1 VDHIFTILI
10 VVGIGTKEDSVE
22 PIKNIKKVAIVIIVN
37 QKKYVNIVMIG
48 NCVVIVI
55 VIVV

>member
-1 VDHIFTILI
+1 MILN
-10 VVGIGTKEDSVE
+10 VVGFGKKENGVLL
-22 PIKNIKKVAIVIIVN
+22 IKSTKKVVIVIDVN
-37 QKKYVNIVMIG
+37 HKKYVNIVITG